1 MDNLSS
7 YFTMGGHAG
16 YIWPSYA
23 LTAIVMLVLLVTSLR
38 SLRTNEAEL
47 KSLEVEAKEL
57 RDQRRAARRGSAEAE
72 SAS

>member
-1 MDNLSS
+1 
-7 YFTMGGHAG
+7 
-16 YIWPSYA
+16 
-23 LTAIVMLVLLVTSLR
+23 MLVLLVTSLR